1 MYDGQRKTRVRAEWQ
16 GKKWNGGHA
25 EMPEFTQ
32 DVHAGAGLVFLCVVA
47 SRLSD
52 TDFSCLS
59 SEPTL
64 TLSTTRAG

>member
-32 DVHAGAGLVFLCVVA
+32 DVHAGAGSSFFVSLSLHDFLILTSLVLVP
-47 SRLSD
+47 SLH
-52 TDFSCLS
+52 
-59 SEPTL
+59 
-64 TLSTTRAG
+64 